1 MDKLKF
7 DITFNRN
14 RYSVFIDWGV
24 SHKFRN
30 KNQAK
35 AFIKKFRD
43 VIHDNVLILG
53 AIQSQLV
60 AIRNLYYPFFNL
72 MTKRDLKI
80 CIEDFEQSYYFIYG
94 NLAGDNHVQFNQI
107 RVSFNCVQS
116 LLDCLKKDAQ
126 VNKRKVMLAQLY
138 PLQKMYDLVLSSYA
152 NDIRGLTDGVSYRTE
167 LKTINPLDET
177 KNEPKHSIRRQ
188 TAS

>member
-7 DITFNRN
+7 DVTFHRN

-43 VIHDNVLILG
+43 VIHDNVLVLG
-53 AIQSQLV
+53 AIYTHLLIV
-60 AIRNLYYPFFNL
+60 RNFYAPFLNND
-72 MTKRDLKI
+72 TKRQIKAAI
-80 CIEDFEQSYYFIYG
+80 GDFEQSYYWIYG
-94 NLAGDNHVQFNQI
+94 NFASHSHVQFNQI
-107 RVSFNCVQS
+107 RVSFTVVQQFM
-116 LLDCLKKDAQ
+116 DILKKDAQ

-138 PLQKMYDLVLSSYA
+138 PLQKMYDLCLSSYA
-152 NDIRGLTDGVSYRTE
+152 SDIRGLTDGVSYRTE
-167 LKTINPLDET
+167 LKSINPLDEKDET
-177 KNEPKHSIRRQ
+177 ELDLRRQ
-188 TAS
+188 TTA